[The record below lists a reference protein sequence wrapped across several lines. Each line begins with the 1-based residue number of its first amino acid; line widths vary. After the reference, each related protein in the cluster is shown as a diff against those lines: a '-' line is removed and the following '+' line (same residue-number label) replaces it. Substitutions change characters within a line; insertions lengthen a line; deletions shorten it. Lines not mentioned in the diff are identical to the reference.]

1 MKKAILI
8 GLLWSIST
16 SISYAQSLTEK
27 LDQLFESA
35 YNPTKSGAAI
45 LISKDGKTIYQN
57 QIGLANVE
65 YQIPISTTS
74 KFHIGS
80 ITKQFTAAGILLLE
94 EEGKLA
100 INDPISKYLPSI
112 PADKKMLTIAQL
124 LTHTSGFKDYPQ
136 IPEIRNQIRN
146 NLLPKQVIAQVNE
159 VALEFEPGTELS
171 YSNSGYMLLGVLI
184 EAISG
189 QDYGTF
195 LENRIFKILDMNST
209 SVNNYEAIVP
219 NRAIGYSEDEN
230 DQLIHATF
238 HTSPFSAGAIISTV
252 EDLNK
257 WAIGLY
263 QGNIISK
270 KSLKKM
276 LTNNLLRNGQAT
288 DNGFGWEINK
298 IADMPCF
305 EHSGFVP
312 GYKSNSIYIPEQ
324 NIYVVVMQNN
334 EYGSPTPTMINAAA
348 LVSGNP
354 YPGLKDAKQ
363 LSEAAIKN
371 ITGTYELEGGEERII
386 YKNEDGF
393 HIKALGGQTSNL
405 YASNENTL
413 FYKEG
418 YRQISFKKSK
428 EGKLDGFIYK
438 NRGLTTNAIKTSD
451 TVPEERNVVQLD
463 VATLGNFVGAY
474 EFEPFK
480 LAITLEGQ
488 ILYIQPDGSNK
499 VPMAP
504 FSSNAFLIEEIGA
517 EITFKALAGE
527 SMEASLLME
536 GNILKGL
543 RKR

>member
-8 GLLWSIST
+8 VLLWSIST
-16 SISYAQSLTEK
+16 ATSYAQSLTEK

-35 YNPTKSGAAI
+35 YNPRKSGAAI

-65 YQIPISTTS
+65 YQIPISTKT

-80 ITKQFTAAGILLLE
+80 ITKQFTAASILLLE
-94 EEGKLA
+94 QDGKLA
-100 INDPISKYLPSI
+100 INDPISKYLPSM
-112 PADKKMLTIAQL
+112 PADKKTLTIAQL
-124 LTHTSGFKDYPQ
+124 LAHTSGFKDYPQ
-136 IPEIRNQIRN
+136 IPEIRSQIRN
-146 NLLPKQVIAQVNE
+146 NLSPKQLIALVNE
-159 VALEFEPGTELS
+159 VALEFEQGTELS
-171 YSNSGYMLLGVLI
+171 YSNSGYVLLGVLI

-189 QDYGTF
+189 QDYGSF
-195 LENRIFKILDMNST
+195 LENRIFKKLDMNST
-209 SVNNYEAIVP
+209 SVNNYEAIVA

-252 EDLNK
+252 EDLNI

-263 QGNIISK
+263 QGQIISA

-276 LTNNLLRNGQAT
+276 LRNNLLRNGQET
-288 DNGFGWEINK
+288 DNGFGWEINE

-324 NIYVVVMQNN
+324 NIYIVVMQNN

-348 LVSGNP
+348 LVAGKP
-354 YPGLKDAKQ
+354 YPRLKDAKQ

-371 ITGTYELEGGEERII
+371 ISGTYELEGGEERII
-386 YKNEDGF
+386 FKNEDGF
-393 HIKALGGQTSNL
+393 HIKALGGQASTL
-405 YASNENTL
+405 YASDETTL
-413 FYKEG
+413 FYREG

-428 EGKLDGFIYK
+428 EGKLVGFTYK
-438 NRGLTTNAIKTSD
+438 NRSLKTNAIKTSD

-463 VATLGNFVGAY
+463 VATLENFIGGY
-474 EFEPFK
+474 EFEPFT
-480 LAITLEGQ
+480 LAITLEGET
-488 ILYIQPDGSNK
+488 LYIQPEGSNK
-499 VPMAP
+499 VSMVPIAA
-504 FSSNAFLIEEIGA
+504 NAFLIEEIGA
-517 EITFKALAGE
+517 EITFKALAGG

-536 GNILKGL
+536 GNIFKGL
-543 RKR
+543 RKK